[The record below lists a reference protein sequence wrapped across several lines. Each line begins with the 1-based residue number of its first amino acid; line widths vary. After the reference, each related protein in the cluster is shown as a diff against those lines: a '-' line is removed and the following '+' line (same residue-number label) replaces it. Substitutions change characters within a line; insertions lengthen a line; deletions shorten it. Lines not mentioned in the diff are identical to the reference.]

1 MIDNRIYTIAVI
13 PGDGVGPEITRE
25 TVRTLKRAGQVF
37 GRSFRFVEVTA
48 GIAALELGKRP
59 MPQESLTVCR
69 QSDGILMGKLAV
81 GRHPD
86 LDFQDRPESI
96 LGLLRTE
103 LALRS
108 DIRPCFFAEALR
120 DLCPLKE
127 EVRRK
132 GMDILIIRDIA
143 GGMFTTEGKCSRL
156 CNVRAAWDTES
167 YDEVLIRDSARLA
180 FELAGARRKKVTSLD
195 KAILLSSSALWRQV
209 IEETHREYPDI
220 QLEHMLVDHGAFELV
235 HAPDTF
241 DVILASNVFGDIIAD
256 EAAGLTGAGEFL
268 PAGSLNAKRKGIY
281 CPNQLHQVYEEL
293 AGTGKANP
301 MGMVLAGA
309 MMLTYSF
316 GLEREGEC
324 VREAAYRVMEHG
336 MNGRPCW
343 SGREQIA
350 DTAEIGEAVRACL
363 QETVRECL

>member
-69 QSDGILMGKLAV
+69 QADGILMGKLAV

-167 YDEVLIRDSARLA
+167 VALIHIS
-180 FELAGARRKKVTSLD
+180 EPT
-195 KAILLSSSALWRQV
+195 
-209 IEETHREYPDI
+209 
-220 QLEHMLVDHGAFELV
+220 
-235 HAPDTF
+235 
-241 DVILASNVFGDIIAD
+241 
-256 EAAGLTGAGEFL
+256 
-268 PAGSLNAKRKGIY
+268 
-281 CPNQLHQVYEEL
+281 
-293 AGTGKANP
+293 
-301 MGMVLAGA
+301 
-309 MMLTYSF
+309 
-316 GLEREGEC
+316 
-324 VREAAYRVMEHG
+324 
-336 MNGRPCW
+336 RP
-343 SGREQIA
+343 
-350 DTAEIGEAVRACL
+350 
-363 QETVRECL
+363 

>member
-1 MIDNRIYTIAVI
+1 M
-13 PGDGVGPEITRE
+13 
-25 TVRTLKRAGQVF
+25 
-37 GRSFRFVEVTA
+37 
-48 GIAALELGKRP
+48 
-59 MPQESLTVCR
+59 
-69 QSDGILMGKLAV
+69 
-81 GRHPD
+81 
-86 LDFQDRPESI
+86 
-96 LGLLRTE
+96 
-103 LALRS
+103 
-108 DIRPCFFAEALR
+108 
-120 DLCPLKE
+120 
-127 EVRRK
+127 
-132 GMDILIIRDIA
+132 
-143 GGMFTTEGKCSRL
+143 
-156 CNVRAAWDTES
+156 
-167 YDEVLIRDSARLA
+167 
-180 FELAGARRKKVTSLD
+180 
-195 KAILLSSSALWRQV
+195 

-241 DVILASNVFGDIIAD
+241 DVIVASNVFGDIIAD

-336 MNGRPCW
+336 MNRRPW
-343 SGREQIA
+343 RS
-350 DTAEIGEAVRACL
+350 
-363 QETVRECL
+363 